1 MRHAVEQHLNP
12 APEIPDE
19 PHPYDGAGCVIAHVG
34 SLSVFMRLDRPG
46 EYFTDLACKQ
56 PASDDQARAAFG
68 EGFARYRKLGQLEAE
83 NQRIE
88 AALQPQPEPEVT
100 AKDDLKSKTRRL
112 VREYEK
118 RVQAQADLAITRDL
132 GPPPTA

>member
-1 MRHAVEQHLNP
+1 
-12 APEIPDE
+12 
-19 PHPYDGAGCVIAHVG
+19 
-34 SLSVFMRLDRPG
+34 
-46 EYFTDLACKQ
+46 
-56 PASDDQARAAFG
+56 
-68 EGFARYRKLGQLEAE
+68 
-83 NQRIE
+83 
-88 AALQPQPEPEVT
+88 VT